1 MASDFEKK
9 HSDSTI
15 SINSSRRSF
24 LKRVGTLGA
33 ASLVAPWIP
42 RTLAADALALN
53 PSTGRIMPGS
63 TPIKHVV
70 IACQENRSFDEYYG
84 FAPFVGSYGLP
95 PGWTQPDGHGGQV
108 APYHFGNSITPD
120 IAHDWRSIHSEIDNG
135 AMDGFYITDGNN
147 CMGYYD
153 SGDLGYYYSLFN
165 DYTLCVNYFCS
176 MPSDTFPNRLY
187 MAAGTAGGNTTNN
200 IGAGSLNYPNILDV
214 LNYFKISFKVY
225 NIPHFQSLLFGS
237 NNAFQLFKRWKNDS
251 RIHASQTD
259 YMNDLANETFPQVA
273 FVVPATLNSEHPLTN
288 IQTGQAMQ
296 QGMIQALQNS
306 SYWASS
312 AYFLTY
318 DEGGGY
324 FDHVAPPVFDAY
336 GAGVRVP
343 MWVISPYAKKSN
355 LQATAYEHCS
365 TLKFLEKIFAL
376 PTLASVN
383 HQFDQRTPGKNNDAA
398 NGQQYGPPA
407 PPRDGLSFI
416 GDLTECFN
424 F

>member
-1 MASDFEKK
+1 MALLNRFLIFLALTSRHSRGMKQAPDCLISGLSGGDNDQLNGFRREQTMASDFEKK

-187 MAAGTAGGNTTNN
+187 MA
-200 IGAGSLNYPNILDV
+200 
-214 LNYFKISFKVY
+214 
-225 NIPHFQSLLFGS
+225 
-237 NNAFQLFKRWKNDS
+237 
-251 RIHASQTD
+251 
-259 YMNDLANETFPQVA
+259 
-273 FVVPATLNSEHPLTN
+273 
-288 IQTGQAMQ
+288 
-296 QGMIQALQNS
+296 
-306 SYWASS
+306 
-312 AYFLTY
+312 
-318 DEGGGY
+318 
-324 FDHVAPPVFDAY
+324 
-336 GAGVRVP
+336 
-343 MWVISPYAKKSN
+343 
-355 LQATAYEHCS
+355 
-365 TLKFLEKIFAL
+365 
-376 PTLASVN
+376 
-383 HQFDQRTPGKNNDAA
+383 
-398 NGQQYGPPA
+398 
-407 PPRDGLSFI
+407 
-416 GDLTECFN
+416 
-424 F
+424 